1 MTNSQH
7 EQILNF
13 LLEVLQAILD
23 NKTEC
28 RQVVYSMLSAN
39 VGKLNESFVDLL
51 ENKSIVF
58 LSQGTPDAEI
68 TARVIVILS
77 GLISECPFVIGYI
90 KWEIAIAGYV
100 RALLENLEQKF
111 FTQKESAVL
120 MNSLAIAYTNRIR
133 GDKAENIEKAISWS
147 ELALQILTF
156 DTYPTEW
163 AMLQNTL
170 ANAYTSCPVGEKI
183 KNLELAI
190 LFYKSALKI
199 YIKEVFHKQWGTI
212 QNGLGCVYLQCI
224 YCGKRAEIEENRGRA
239 ITHLQNALQV
249 RTREDFPQDWA
260 TTQNNLG
267 VAYIARFHRVQ
278 AENYEQAITHLQ
290 NALQVRTREDFPQD
304 WATTQHDL
312 GMAYADRV
320 FGDRTQNLKQAI
332 NCYENALLFRTHD
345 NFPRE
350 RVETLFNLGAVY
362 RFNKQFNS
370 AYTNFLNAIETVEF
384 LRSESVSG
392 AEMKQKL
399 LETYTQLYRSLIE
412 VCLELAHAD
421 PRYYAKAVEYVER
434 TKARNLA
441 DRLASCDSYSQ
452 NEINEKFSSLSFS
465 DIQALLPDEQTVILE
480 WYVLNTTFVCFII
493 TRNNPYPHIWPP
505 LQEQQQADL
514 DALVVWVGEHLAIH
528 YAQETQWQE
537 QLVSSLN
544 RLAKLLHIEQILSL
558 LPESYERVI
567 LIPCSLL
574 HLLPLHA
581 LPLANGSCL
590 LDRFKRGVSYAPSCQ
605 LLQLATRRSEKLSIP
620 NFSNL
625 FAIQNPTNDLLFTNL
640 EVAAISSYFDSAKI
654 LSNYK
659 ATKVVLNQEAATGQ
673 LLLANYVHF
682 SCHGTFDFASPLKSA
697 LVLADAP
704 LTLGE
709 IFALELSQCRLV
721 TLSACETGL
730 TDFTVL
736 NDEYIALPSGFL
748 VAGSPSVVSSL
759 WAVNDLSTA
768 FLMIKFYEN
777 LQDSQTYPTVAVA
790 LNKAQIWLRDATK
803 KELYRWMSQLP
814 DPVSRRKLLKWIKS
828 IEAETKPFES
838 PYYWAAFCAIGQ

>member
-51 ENKSIVF
+51 ENKFIVF
-58 LSQGTPDAEI
+58 LSQGTPDAEV

-100 RALLENLEQKF
+100 RALLENLEHKF
-111 FTQKESAVL
+111 FTEKESAVL
-120 MNSLAIAYTNRIR
+120 MKSLAIAYTNRIR

-163 AMLQNTL
+163 AMLQKTL

-183 KNLELAI
+183 KNLQLAI
-190 LFYKSALKI
+190 IFYKSALKI
-199 YIKEVFHKQWGTI
+199 YIKELFHKQWGTI

-224 YCGKRAEIEENRGRA
+224 YCGKRAEIEENRGQA

-384 LRSESVSG
+384 LRSESVFG

-505 LQEQQQADL
+505 LQKQQQADL
-514 DALVVWVGEHLAIH
+514 DALVVWLGEHLAIH
-528 YAQETQWQE
+528 YEQKIQWQE
-537 QLVSSLN
+537 QLVSNLN
-544 RLAKLLHIEQILSL
+544 RLAELLHIEQILSL
-558 LPESYERVI
+558 IPESYERVI
-567 LIPCSLL
+567 LVPYSLL
-574 HLLPLHA
+574 HLLPFHA
-581 LPLANGSCL
+581 LPLPDGSCL
-590 LDRFKRGVSYAPSCQ
+590 LDRFKKGVSYAPSCQ

-659 ATKVVLNQEAATGQ
+659 ATKVVLNQEVATGQ

-682 SCHGTFDFASPLKSA
+682 SCHGTFNFASPLKSA

-704 LTLGE
+704 LTLAE

-777 LQDSQTYPTVAVA
+777 LQDSQTYPTVAIA
-790 LNKAQIWLRDATK
+790 LNQAQIWLRDVNK
-803 KELYRWMSQLP
+803 K
-814 DPVSRRKLLKWIKS
+814 KLLQWIDRLS
-828 IEAETKPFES
+828 LPRSQTLELQGLIRTYPAKPFDS
-838 PYYWAAFCAIGQ
+838 PHHWAGFCAIGQ